1 MLKKILVSQPKPTSE
16 KSPYF
21 DLAERFGVEFVFRPF
36 IKVEGLSSLEFRQQK
51 VSIPDYT
58 AIVFTSRH
66 AIDNFFK
73 LAKELRVVIPE
84 DLKYFCVTETIAL
97 YIQKYVQYRK
107 RKVFFGTTG
116 KIDDLIPTMAKH
128 KTEKYL
134 VPMSDVHNDTVKKM
148 LDAKKLHHT
157 ECVMYR
163 TVSNDFTKEE
173 IDNFD
178 YDMLIFFSPAGVN
191 SLTKNFPDFNQDK
204 VAIATFGPATAKAVK
219 DAGLRL
225 DLEAPTDKYPS
236 MTGALQHYLLV
247 HEDEE

>member
-1 MLKKILVSQPKPTSE
+1 MIKKILVSQPKPTSE

-36 IKVEGLSSLEFRQQK
+36 IKVEGLSSKEFRQQK
-51 VSIPDYT
+51 VSIPDYS

-73 LAKELRVVIPE
+73 LAKELRVPIPE

-107 RKVFFGTTG
+107 RKVFFGSTG
-116 KIDDLIPTMAKH
+116 KIVDLIPSMVKH
-128 KTEKYL
+128 KTEKFL
-134 VPMSDVHNDTVKKM
+134 VPMSDVHNDSVKQM
-148 LDAKKLHHT
+148 LDAKKLNHT

-163 TVSNDFTKEE
+163 TVSNDFTEDEVK
-173 IDNFD
+173 NFD
-178 YDMLIFFSPAGVN
+178 YDMLVFFSPAGVDA
-191 SLTKNFPDFNQDK
+191 LMKNFPHFDQKK
-204 VAIATFGPATAKAVK
+204 VVIATFGPATAKAVK

-225 DLEAPTDKYPS
+225 DLEAPTAKYAS
-236 MTGALQHYLLV
+236 MTGALQHYLL
-247 HEDEE
+247 EQEEE